1 MPKKVDAALRSK
13 AVRMVTEHRSEYS
26 SERALHIQVAD
37 SLGVSREPVRR
48 WIMIVSP
55 DGSVIE
61 VAEHPAAPP
70 VTVAEDMRK
79 ERTTCMKVLDDAGLV
94 VISPLVLN
102 EVDYMARKEFN
113 YDASL
118 VILDEIRA
126 HAAAGRYEIATVT
139 PEILAGASRIRHQY
153 EGLKLDL
160 SDSVTMAL
168 AARYDTAAVL
178 TIDYRDFRSV
188 LPLSEHE
195 AFLLLPEDL

>member
-1 MPKKVDAALRSK
+1 MHGIVLADTCAIIAAYDETHPQGDA
-13 AVRMVTEHRSEYS
+13 
-26 SERALHIQVAD
+26 
-37 SLGVSREPVRR
+37 
-48 WIMIVSP
+48 
-55 DGSVIE
+55 
-61 VAEHPAAPP
+61 
-70 VTVAEDMRK
+70 
-79 ERTTCMKVLDDAGLV
+79 CMKVLDDAGLV

-118 VILDEIRA
+118 EILDEIREN
-126 HAAAGRYEIATVT
+126 AAAGRYEIATVT

-188 LPLSEHE
+188 VPLSEHE